1 MPFSAPMSI
10 YVDTAMFLLRERRMC
25 HMFSPDL
32 EELHAMAARIG
43 IERRWFQDPLTM
55 RVSWPHYDIDE
66 PRRLAA
72 VGHGAIECDKYQT
85 VAMAAI
91 IQGKPDALRRIRSL
105 ADPNR
110 AFAPALH
117 VPAWLEEQ
125 GFAQD
130 WFWA

>member
-1 MPFSAPMSI
+1 
-10 YVDTAMFLLRERRMC
+10 
-25 HMFSPDL
+25 
-32 EELHAMAARIG
+32 
-43 IERRWFQDPLTM
+43 M

-72 VGHGAIECDKYQT
+72 VGLGAIACDKYQT

-91 IQGKPDALRRIRSL
+91 IQGKPEALRRIRSL
-105 ADPNR
+105 ADPRR

-130 WFWA
+130 WVWGGYNCPVRARLRQGAFVWKVRSTFSLWPNTS